1 MILPPK
7 IAIASGNR
15 GKIKE
20 INELFH
26 GFGTQFLSQLDLGIG
41 EAEEPHDTFIENA
54 LSKARHVSKN
64 SGLPALA
71 DDSGICVYALNGQ
84 PGVRSA
90 RFAGSGAS
98 DCQNS
103 QHLVGLMSH
112 QTDRRAYFYCALI
125 LVRHHNDSAPLVT
138 DGRWFGE
145 LLREPRGDKGFG
157 YDPVFLDP
165 NIQLTGAEM
174 SVIQK
179 NEFSHRGKAVRK
191 MKRLLESGAF

>member
-112 QTDRRAYFYCALI
+112 QTDRRAYFYCAWI